1 MLEAVVTEVWN
12 PVYIQVK
19 FLETVRIA
27 PEGSVRVSNFLEK
40 AADGLVAG
48 GR

>member
-1 MLEAVVTEVWN
+1 MVTEVWN
-12 PVYIQVK
+12 PVYKIQVK